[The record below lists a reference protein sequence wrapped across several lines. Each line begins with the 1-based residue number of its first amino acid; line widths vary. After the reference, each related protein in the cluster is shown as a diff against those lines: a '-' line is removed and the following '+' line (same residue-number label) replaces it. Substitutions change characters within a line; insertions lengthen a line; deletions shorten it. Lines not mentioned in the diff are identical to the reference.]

1 MRKMRPNVDIQQWL
15 QETREIIEQWINE
28 DSVCRVAQPGAVEE
42 AMRYSLLAGGKRLRP
57 QLVLASTLYLGLP
70 ADTFRDAALA
80 VEYIHTYSL
89 IHDDL
94 PAMDN
99 DDLRRGRPTAHKM
112 FPEAMAILSGDALL
126 TEAFVKM
133 GTIQTAKA
141 EDVLRATVYLAR
153 AAGREGLIRGQVLDL
168 AAERQDV
175 ELGELQNIHRHK
187 TGALFKAALVIPAI
201 LSGNEREQQALLD
214 FGEHFGL
221 AFQIVDDILNVVGDP
236 AAMGKNIGTDS
247 ALGKATYP
255 SLVGLDQ
262 ARRLAD
268 DHRIRAKIAIGS
280 GPQSDILRRL
290 VDFAVDR
297 QW

>member
-1 MRKMRPNVDIQQWL
+1 MDIERWL
-15 QETREIIEQWINE
+15 QETRWTVEEWIRQDALSRAAE
-28 DSVCRVAQPGAVEE
+28 PGAVEE

-57 QLVLASTLYLGLP
+57 QLVMASSLYLGLP
-70 ADTFRDAALA
+70 ADTFREAALA

-99 DDLRRGRPTAHKM
+99 DDLRRGQPTAHKM

-133 GTIQTAKA
+133 GHFQAARA
-141 EDVLRATVYLAR
+141 EDVLQATTYLAE
-153 AAGREGLIRGQVLDL
+153 AAGRQGLIRGQVMDL
-168 AAERQDV
+168 AAERQPVD
-175 ELGELQNIHRHK
+175 LTDLQDIHRHK
-187 TGALFKAALVIPAI
+187 TGALFRAALVIPAI
-201 LSGNEREQQALLD
+201 LSRNWDEQESLLQ

-236 AAMGKNIGTDS
+236 EALGKNVGTDS
-247 ALGKATYP
+247 QLGKATYP
-255 SLVGLDQ
+255 HLVGIDQ

-280 GPQSDILRRL
+280 GPQSDILRSL